1 VADRLPLF
9 PLGSVVVPGQVLPLH
24 VFEPRYRSLVQD
36 LQALPEGAR
45 EFGVVAIRAGREVGE
60 DGVVA
65 LHEVGTV
72 VRLHRVSPYPDGRYD
87 VVGVG
92 TGRFRVRDV
101 AHDRPYLVGL
111 VDRLADDPGDADEA
125 ALLAASTT
133 DALTT
138 YLRALGAAAGGE
150 TEVPDLPDEPRALS
164 YVVAAGT
171 RIDLDDRQALLEVPD
186 DAGRLRAALGLLR
199 REVRL
204 MRALRAVP
212 APELARVPLS
222 PN

>member
-9 PLGSVVVPGQVLPLH
+9 PLGSVVVPGQLLPLH
-24 VFEPRYRSLVQD
+24 VFEPRYRALVQ
-36 LQALPEGAR
+36 
-45 EFGVVAIRAGREVGE
+45 
-60 DGVVA
+60 
-65 LHEVGTV
+65 
-72 VRLHRVSPYPDGRYD
+72 
-87 VVGVG
+87 
-92 TGRFRVRDV
+92 
-101 AHDRPYLVGL
+101 
-111 VDRLADDPGDADEA
+111 
-125 ALLAASTT
+125 
-133 DALTT
+133 
-138 YLRALGAAAGGE
+138 
-150 TEVPDLPDEPRALS
+150 EVPDLPDDPRALS

-186 DAGRLRAALGLLR
+186 DAGRLRAALALLR

>member
-24 VFEPRYRSLVQD
+24 VFEPRYRALVQD
-36 LQALPEGAR
+36 LQELPEVER
-45 EFGVVAIRAGREVGE
+45 VFGVLAIRSGREVGE
-60 DGVVA
+60 DGVLA

-72 VRLHRVSPYPDGRYD
+72 VRLHRVSPYPDGRCD
-87 VVGVG
+87 VVTVG
-92 TGRFRVRDV
+92 TGRFRLRGV
-101 AHDRPYLVGL
+101 AHDRAYLVGL
-111 VDRLADDPGDADEA
+111 VDPLPDDPGDPDEA
-125 ALLAASTT
+125 ALLAAGTT
-133 DALTT
+133 DALAT

-150 TEVPDLPDEPRALS
+150 TEVPELPGDPRALS

-171 RIDLDDRQALLEVPD
+171 RVDLEDRQALLEVPD
-186 DAGRLRAALGLLR
+186 DAGRLRAGLALLR

>member
-1 VADRLPLF
+1 MADRLPLF
-9 PLGSVVVPGQVLPLH
+9 PLGSVVVPGQLLPLH
-24 VFEPRYRSLVQD
+24 VFEPRYRALVQD
-36 LQALPEGAR
+36 LQSLPEDERA
-45 EFGVVAIRAGREVGE
+45 FGVVAIRSGREVGE
-60 DGVVA
+60 DGVLA

-72 VRLHRVSPYPDGRYD
+72 VRLHRVTPYPDGRYD

-92 TGRFRVRDV
+92 AGRFRVREV
-101 AHDRPYLVGL
+101 THERPYLVGA
-111 VDRLADDPGDADEA
+111 VDALPDEPGDADEA
-125 ALLAASTT
+125 ALLAAGTA
-133 DALTT
+133 DALAT
-138 YLRALGAAAGGE
+138 YLRALGAAAGAQAQ
-150 TEVPDLPDEPRALS
+150 VPDLPDDPRALS

-186 DAGRLRAALGLLR
+186 DAGRLRAGLALLR